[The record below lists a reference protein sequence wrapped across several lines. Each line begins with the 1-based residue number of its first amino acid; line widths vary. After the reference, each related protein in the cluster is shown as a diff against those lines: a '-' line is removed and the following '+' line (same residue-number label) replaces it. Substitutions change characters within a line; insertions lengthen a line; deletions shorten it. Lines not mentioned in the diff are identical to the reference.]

1 MKLREVIGG
10 WCTCKSK
17 MHPIFVLQNQ
27 SGTTVSAYA
36 HYILPVFPLG
46 YIRTPCLSLKNI
58 CCRINNLPYLQMH
71 IIDADKHLSDCNDLA
86 VCSQHI
92 FLTIRSF
99 SWPIQYWMKRDCDF
113 QMMAL
118 NIILHRWCHK
128 TVTLLN
134 VLLSPLIQSYV

>member
-17 MHPIFVLQNQ
+17 MHPIFC
-27 SGTTVSAYA
+27 TTKSKWY
-36 HYILPVFPLG
+36 HCKCMRPYILPVFPLG
-46 YIRTPCLSLKNI
+46 YIRTPCISLKNI
-58 CCRINNLPYLQMH
+58 RIHNLPYLQMH
-71 IIDADKHLSDCNDLA
+71 IIGVDKHLSDCNDLA

-99 SWPIQYWMKRDCDF
+99 SWPIQYWMKKDCDF

-118 NIILHRWCHK
+118 SIILHRWCHK

-134 VLLSPLIQSYV
+134 VLLSPLIQSCV